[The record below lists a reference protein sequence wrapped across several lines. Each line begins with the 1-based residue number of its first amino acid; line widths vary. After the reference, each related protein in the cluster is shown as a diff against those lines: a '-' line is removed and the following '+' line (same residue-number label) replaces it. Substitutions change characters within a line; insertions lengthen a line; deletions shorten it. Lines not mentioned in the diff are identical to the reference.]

1 MKIEKKIKEKYLFEG
16 NFITKNIY
24 FFFNKYISKFVSF
37 RKSYSQGA
45 MDLILDTILKKKDSG
60 VYVDVG
66 CQHPIK
72 NNNTY
77 LLFKRG
83 WSGVNIDLDKFNIEL
98 FKFNRPRDY
107 NVNKAVSDKKE
118 IVDLYF
124 YHQKSP
130 INTLNKKISELQN
143 DSVSEIK
150 KMETETLSSI
160 LDSSPYK
167 SIDVLS
173 IDVEGSE
180 LKVLKGLNFDKY
192 KPKLIIVE
200 YLDLKANKWE
210 IPYNNFKNI
219 QSSEIYNFL
228 ISKNYNFVNWV
239 NGDLVFV
246 SRHFF

>member
-1 MKIEKKIKEKYLFEG
+1 
-16 NFITKNIY
+16 
-24 FFFNKYISKFVSF
+24 
-37 RKSYSQGA
+37 
-45 MDLILDTILKKKDSG
+45 
-60 VYVDVG
+60 
-66 CQHPIK
+66 
-72 NNNTY
+72 
-77 LLFKRG
+77 
-83 WSGVNIDLDKFNIEL
+83 
-98 FKFNRPRDY
+98 
-107 NVNKAVSDKKE
+107 
-118 IVDLYF
+118 
-124 YHQKSP
+124 
-130 INTLNKKISELQN
+130 
-143 DSVSEIK
+143 
-150 KMETETLSSI
+150 METETLSSI